1 VGCIIAVA
9 LILALV
15 PGLALADD
23 ASMEE
28 LGSRASKIAMDQLSF
43 QKGDENVLALT
54 DAGYVKAGDDTTQK
68 ALKGIIEATGCNIG
82 DSNLFQVLRPHWKPL
97 WFYFFNRASGE
108 AVFVQTSAQALNQS
122 SDDLKSMPDDEVF
135 SKISRANV
143 DLDYMMNHTDEG
155 NATFNG
161 SFGGNEFSLVGISNV
176 WAKNASFDFIQA
188 SAFHDHLCPGVT
200 SGYMLANY
208 VESKLP
214 INNTNSESYKV
225 IACPPWC
232 KDDALQLLWDA
243 TVGKKNMFVMA
254 LTTTESEA
262 LKEKYNQSEVAGI
275 FVRWNSTAKQGDALV
290 LGFNWTKMYELTG
303 TANWKGPSWA
313 QMLVMDVEMMD
324 YWSQPEVA
332 VDTLKEFKVDQ
343 AKMDQM
349 QGAGMHPLKV
359 AGVL

>member
-1 VGCIIAVA
+1 
-9 LILALV
+9 
-15 PGLALADD
+15 
-23 ASMEE
+23 
-28 LGSRASKIAMDQLSF
+28 
-43 QKGDENVLALT
+43 
-54 DAGYVKAGDDTTQK
+54 
-68 ALKGIIEATGCNIG
+68 
-82 DSNLFQVLRPHWKPL
+82 
-97 WFYFFNRASGE
+97 
-108 AVFVQTSAQALNQS
+108 
-122 SDDLKSMPDDEVF
+122 
-135 SKISRANV
+135 
-143 DLDYMMNHTDEG
+143 
-155 NATFNG
+155 
-161 SFGGNEFSLVGISNV
+161 
-176 WAKNASFDFIQA
+176 
-188 SAFHDHLCPGVT
+188 
-200 SGYMLANY
+200 
-208 VESKLP
+208 
-214 INNTNSESYKV
+214 
-225 IACPPWC
+225 
-232 KDDALQLLWDA
+232 
-243 TVGKKNMFVMA
+243 MFVMA